1 MYFPIPIPFESEYPV
16 ILNLCEPLM
25 VSVIDVEEVVDGI
38 EGGDGDEDDDDDEFE
53 DGLVVSRRIL
63 PIREPREG
71 ELG

>member
-1 MYFPIPIPFESEYPV
+1 
-16 ILNLCEPLM
+16 M